1 MPDNLEAPAGVTI
14 MPPSRPA
21 SRPPPPT
28 REISVA
34 DLERMPS
41 RARTPSRPASV
52 PVPKEADLPQ
62 TRTRPAVADALRP
75 GAEDPP
81 AAPVPRKPSARDR
94 FHEAADKSAGEPAAD
109 QIVPRPGDSE
119 NPSGQTPDGEVTPP
133 ETPPEPGIVPQP
145 NAVDPKTGKRPN
157 PWHLLKAEKEA
168 RAAAEAE
175 VQRVKSGVVP
185 EQERT
190 ALTARVEKAEAR
202 AKELEDHIRYVDYEK
217 STEFKEK
224 FDAPYVASWE
234 RAMSELSEI
243 TVTDPGTGQ
252 PRAVTADDL
261 VKLANMPL
269 QAAQD
274 ASDEL
279 FGKFASYAMTHRA
292 EIKKMSA
299 ARAQALKDAREQGAQ
314 RETQTREQQT
324 KQLTESVKFTRDTFK
339 EINSA
344 ILADPKIGVDFQ
356 PIVPPEGQQLSAEE
370 TEWNDTLAAGYKLV
384 DDGWAANPTAPNL
397 TEDQRKMIIAR
408 HAAIRNRAAGWKPL
422 KLKLRRVEK
431 ALAAAHKELEQYRE
445 SIPAA
450 GGSVPSSRNGNGRP
464 ASARDSMWSNVER
477 RMKVR

>member
-1 MPDNLEAPAGVTI
+1 MPDTLEAPAGVTI
-14 MPPSRPA
+14 VPPSRPA

-52 PVPKEADLPQ
+52 PVPKEADLPA
-62 TRTRPAVADALRP
+62 TRTRPAVADAPRP
-75 GAEDPP
+75 GAEDSP
-81 AAPVPRKPSARDR
+81 AAPAPRKPSARDR
-94 FHEAADKSAGEPAAD
+94 FHEAADKSAGETPSD
-109 QIVPRPGDSE
+109 QIVPQPGDE
-119 NPSGQTPDGEVTPP
+119 PEQPPVTEPATP
-133 ETPPEPGIVPQP
+133 ETEPEKGIVPQP

-324 KQLTESVKFTRDTFK
+324 KQLTESVQFTRDTFK
-339 EINSA
+339 AINEA
-344 ILADPKIGVDFQ
+344 ILKDPKIGVDFQ

-397 TEDQRKMIIAR
+397 TPEQRKEIIMR

-445 SIPAA
+445 SIPPA
-450 GGSVPSSRNGNGRP
+450 GGSVPSSRNGTGRP

-477 RMKVR
+477 RMKSR